1 MNINL
6 RKANAIQHSIMEAI
20 KETEITTTVSI
31 SEHEEPEAV
40 LERANKSLLENDRK
54 QALLLTVMY
63 NIRGLV
69 AQANHES
76 GISLILTK
84 SALAEKRIQQL
95 ESLTRPSVKVV
106 NLDVIKGRLEKIKTR
121 KEDHYGRDTVDSG
134 VVSEANFA
142 SFKKEL
148 LDLKKQKRKYAD
160 DVLELNVKT
169 EIPLSEDAVKILTES
184 GIL

>member
-6 RKANAIQHSIMEAI
+6 RKANAIQHSILEAM
-20 KETEITTTVSI
+20 KDTEITTSVSI
-31 SEHEEPEAV
+31 SEHEDPEVV
-40 LERANKSLLENDRK
+40 LEKANKVLLENDRK
-54 QALLLTVMY
+54 QALLLTVLY

-69 AQANHES
+69 NQANHES
-76 GISLILTK
+76 GISLVLTK

-95 ESLTRPSVKVV
+95 ESLTRHNVKVV
-106 NLDVIKGRLEKIKTR
+106 NLDVLKGRLEKIKSRT
-121 KEDHYGRDTVDSG
+121 EDHYGRDTVESG
-134 VVSEANFA
+134 VVSEANFN

-148 LDLKKQKRKYAD
+148 MDLKKQKRKYAD

-169 EIPLSEDAVKILTES
+169 EIPLSEDAVKILTEV